1 MERWDRDRGGGGWGG
16 GGGGGRGGGI
26 GVGVGVEV
34 GGRCGTVS
42 IIRLG
47 DCLGTK
53 GTMQQRQSRPA

>member
-1 MERWDRDRGGGGWGG
+1 MERWDSDRGG
-16 GGGGGRGGGI
+16 GGGGGEGAGGGGI

-47 DCLGTK
+47 NCLGSL
-53 GTMQQRQSRPA
+53 GWDDG

>member
-1 MERWDRDRGGGGWGG
+1 MDSGGDRDRGGGGVGG
-16 GGGGGRGGGI
+16 GWGGGGI

-47 DCLGTK
+47 DCLGWDD
-53 GTMQQRQSRPA
+53 G